1 MRVGGGESWWG
12 AGGGEWEG
20 VGTVEEDGAHGQGRG
35 RGEVEGGR
43 ADGERR
49 TARVLETSDFPG
61 VCCQVLPGAAS
72 GRQYRPSVRRTAQ
85 DTMLGTERQS
95 YNASMKITMYSHA
108 LHSLPSPQRPR

>member
-61 VCCQVLPGAAS
+61 VCCQVLPGAA
-72 GRQYRPSVRRTAQ
+72 RCCLWTTV
-85 DTMLGTERQS
+85 
-95 YNASMKITMYSHA
+95 
-108 LHSLPSPQRPR
+108 SPQCPAYRTGYHARGYDRATTRR